1 MHRWAS
7 VAGQLTVTAESGVDG
22 GYRFQVRGKDKD
34 MDAAK
39 PSILLCAAV
48 HLGAQDESDT
58 IQVI

>member
-7 VAGQLTVTAESGVDG
+7 VAGQLAVTAESGVDG
-22 GYRFQVRGKDKD
+22 GDCFQVRGKDKD

-39 PSILLCAAV
+39 ASGLLRAAV
-48 HLGAQDESDT
+48 DLDAQDESDT